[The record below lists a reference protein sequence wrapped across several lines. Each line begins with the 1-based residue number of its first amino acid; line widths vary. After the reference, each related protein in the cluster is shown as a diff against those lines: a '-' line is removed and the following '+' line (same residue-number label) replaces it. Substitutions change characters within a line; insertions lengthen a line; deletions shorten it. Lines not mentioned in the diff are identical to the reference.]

1 MDGLS
6 RSCREFWEKRFLPSQ
21 TGGFAPIIGCSIAA
35 AFPPQTHQ
43 TRMRLSQTLPQM
55 PTGCPQAVAAPT
67 CETLTVSEGF
77 RGWMPRKRLQIISA
91 FLLGLASLA
100 FSNSVTACPFCES
113 VQQTIRQQS
122 LTMDA
127 VVIASS
133 LDGELTR
140 NMTTGVV
147 KMKVEKVIKGA
158 EHVKVGQTLDAIYYG
173 KVEVGR
179 RFLLSGVDPP
189 NLQWSC
195 LPVTERGEEY
205 IVKASQLEDDAVKRL
220 RFFRDYLEDEESL
233 ISRDAYDEFASA
245 PYDMIQKIGPDMD
258 HDQLIDWVKQP
269 EIGADR
275 KRLYFTMLGVCGGKE
290 DLPML
295 EAMLRHP
302 AKSVTGGLD
311 ALIACYLTLAGES
324 GLPLIDE
331 LFIANSK
338 APFPQSYA
346 AIMAIRFHGTEGNII
361 PRSALVESLHK
372 ILDRSELADMV
383 IPDLA
388 KWNDWSQIDRLT
400 KLFKDAEKDKNWLR
414 VPVINYL
421 RACPLPEA
429 EAAIEELEKID
440 PEAVRRAKTFFPIP
454 VPTRVKATDDKAS
467 QLIPAPVEL
476 KRGSRYAAVVQT
488 SGNEI
493 AGNDLGNGVILAAAS
508 NPWDLGYVITI
519 ALATIVLILFLVLT
533 GGPAT
538 GVVVPVR
545 LED

>member
-1 MDGLS
+1 MASHRGRL
-6 RSCREFWEKRFLPSQ
+6 
-21 TGGFAPIIGCSIAA
+21 APIIELPASDIQPRRVA
-35 AFPPQTHQ
+35 PLQPHQ
-43 TRMRLSQTLPQM
+43 TRMRPSPRLPDPPQPSPTRRRLRPNLLPRCQTLRIS
-55 PTGCPQAVAAPT
+55 
-67 CETLTVSEGF
+67 ETFPIAGRPAIGL
-77 RGWMPRKRLQIISA
+77 
-91 FLLGLASLA
+91 FLLGLMAVLPWSSA
-100 FSNSVTACPFCES
+100 AACPFCES

-140 NMTTGVV
+140 NLTTGVV
-147 KMKVEKVIKGA
+147 KMRIEKVLKGS
-158 EHVKVGQTLDAIYYG
+158 EHVKVGQEVDAIYYG

-195 LPVTERGEEY
+195 LPVSERAEEY
-205 IVKASQLEDDAVKRL
+205 IVKASQVKDDDVARL
-220 RFFRDYLEDEESL
+220 RFFRDYLEDEEAL

-245 PYDMIQKIGPDMD
+245 PYDVIQQIGPDMD
-258 HDQLIDWVKQP
+258 HYQLIEWVQQP

-275 KRLYFTMLGVCGGKE
+275 KRLYFTMLGVCGSKE

-295 EAMLRHP
+295 EAMLRNP

-331 LFIANSK
+331 LFIANHK

-346 AIMAIRFHGTEGNII
+346 AIMAIRFHGTEGDVI

-372 ILDRSELADMV
+372 ILDRGELADMV

-388 KWNDWSQIDRLT
+388 KWNDWSQIERLKT
-400 KLFKDAEKDKNWLR
+400 LFKEAEKDKNWLR
-414 VPVINYL
+414 VPVINYM

-454 VPTRVKATDDKAS
+454 VPVRAK
-467 QLIPAPVEL
+467 PAVDAWQ
-476 KRGSRYAAVVQT
+476 RGTRYAAVVPIAAAPIAAAPAGAAPVT
-488 SGNEI
+488 LAGTDVAANE
-493 AGNDLGNGVILAAAS
+493 LGNRSLLAQKT
-508 NPWDLGYVITI
+508 NPWDLGYVITV
-519 ALATIVLILFLVLT
+519 ALASIVLALFLVLT

-538 GVVVPVR
+538 GVKVA
-545 LED
+545 

>member
-1 MDGLS
+1 MKSPDCGQQLICKRPPAGLPDPPS
-6 RSCREFWEKRFLPSQ
+6 LP
-21 TGGFAPIIGCSIAA
+21 
-35 AFPPQTHQ
+35 
-43 TRMRLSQTLPQM
+43 
-55 PTGCPQAVAAPT
+55 VAKFRRPA
-67 CETLTVSEGF
+67 LTVF
-77 RGWMPRKRLQIISA
+77 YALAVFALAIA
-91 FLLGLASLA
+91 LLATPA
-100 FSNSVTACPFCES
+100 TACPFCES

-140 NMTTGVV
+140 NLTTGAV
-147 KMKVEKVIKGA
+147 KMKVETVLKGG

-195 LPVTERGEEY
+195 LPVTPRGEDY
-205 IVKASQLEDDAVKRL
+205 IVKASKVKDDAVERL
-220 RFFRDYLEDEESL
+220 KFFRDYLEDEEAL

-245 PYDMIQKIGPDMD
+245 PYDVIQKIGPEMD
-258 HDQLIDWVKQP
+258 RERLIHWVKQP

-275 KRLYFTMLGVCGGKE
+275 KRLYFTMLGVCGSKD

-295 EAMLRHP
+295 EAMLRNP

-331 LFIANSK
+331 LFIANAK

-346 AIMAIRFHGTEGNII
+346 AIMAIRFHGTEGDVI

-400 KLFKDAEKDKNWLR
+400 QLFKDAEKDKNWLR

-429 EAAIEELEKID
+429 AKAIEELEKID
-440 PEAVRRAKTFFPIP
+440 PEAVRRAKTFFPVP
-454 VPTRVKATDDKAS
+454 VPVRAKPGDDTTSSVVPAGATTKPNS
-467 QLIPAPVEL
+467 L
-476 KRGSRYAAVVQT
+476 KSGQRYAAVAAAETGPVAVL
-488 SGNEI
+488 N
-493 AGNDLGNGVILAAAS
+493 AGSRPVERNPTAILAETT

-519 ALATIVLILFLVLT
+519 SLVSIVLVMFLVLT

-538 GVVVPVR
+538 GAITGSSGK
-545 LED
+545 D

>member
-1 MDGLS
+1 MI
-6 RSCREFWEKRFLPSQ
+6 
-21 TGGFAPIIGCSIAA
+21 FALAVTIP
-35 AFPPQTHQ
+35 AFN
-43 TRMRLSQTLPQM
+43 
-55 PTGCPQAVAAPT
+55 A
-67 CETLTVSEGF
+67 
-77 RGWMPRKRLQIISA
+77 I
-91 FLLGLASLA
+91 
-100 FSNSVTACPFCES
+100 ACPFCES

-133 LDGELTR
+133 VDGELTR
-140 NMTTGVV
+140 NLTTGVV
-147 KMKVEKVIKGA
+147 KMKIENVIKGS
-158 EHVKVGQTLDAIYYG
+158 EHVKVGQVVDAIYYG

-195 LPVTERGEEY
+195 LPVTERAEEY
-205 IVKASQLEDDAVKRL
+205 IVKASKVKDDPVERL
-220 RFFRDYLEDEESL
+220 RFFREYLEDEEAL

-245 PYDMIQKIGPDMD
+245 PYDLIQKIGPEMD
-258 HDQLIDWVKQP
+258 HDQLIEWVKQP

-275 KRLYFTMLGVCGGKE
+275 KRLYFTMLGVCGSKD

-295 EAMLRHP
+295 EAMLRAP

-311 ALIACYLTLAGES
+311 ALIACYLTLAGED

-331 LFIANSK
+331 LFIANHK

-346 AIMAIRFHGTEGNII
+346 AIMAIRFHGTEGKII

-372 ILDRSELADMV
+372 ILDRGELADMV

-400 KLFKDAEKDKNWLR
+400 KLFKEAEKDKNWLR
-414 VPVINYL
+414 VPVINYM

-454 VPTRVKATDDKAS
+454 VPVRSKPSEDTTS
-467 QLIPAPVEL
+467 QAAPVPHKL
-476 KRGSRYAAVVQT
+476 QSGTRYAA
-488 SGNEI
+488 I
-493 AGNDLGNGVILAAAS
+493 APVAGIAAADPAGPVADRSVAAGGNGQIDSIGNRTILATAT

-519 ALATIVLILFLVLT
+519 ALASIVLALFLVLT

-538 GVVVPVR
+538 G
-545 LED
+545 LIAAAGAND

>member
-1 MDGLS
+1 MRPSPRLLQPLQSGP
-6 RSCREFWEKRFLPSQ
+6 LPSD
-21 TGGFAPIIGCSIAA
+21 PS
-35 AFPPQTHQ
+35 
-43 TRMRLSQTLPQM
+43 RRSLRSNLLSCCQTLTISKTFPIAR
-55 PTGCPQAVAAPT
+55 PAA
-67 CETLTVSEGF
+67 LA
-77 RGWMPRKRLQIISA
+77 A
-91 FLLGLASLA
+91 FLLGLIVILPWSAA
-100 FSNSVTACPFCES
+100 AACPFCES

-140 NMTTGVV
+140 NLTTGVV
-147 KMKVEKVIKGA
+147 KMRIEKVIKGS
-158 EHVKVGQTLDAIYYG
+158 EHVKVGQEVDAIYYG

-195 LPVTERGEEY
+195 LPVSERAEAY
-205 IVKASQLEDDAVKRL
+205 IVKASQVKDDDVARL
-220 RFFRDYLEDEESL
+220 RFFRDYLEDEEAL

-245 PYDMIQKIGPDMD
+245 PYDVIQQIGPDMD
-258 HDQLIDWVKQP
+258 HDQLIEWVQQP

-275 KRLYFTMLGVCGGKE
+275 KRLYFTMLGVCGGKQ

-295 EAMLRHP
+295 EAMLRNP

-311 ALIACYLTLAGES
+311 ALIACYLTLAGEA

-331 LFIANSK
+331 LFIANHK

-346 AIMAIRFHGTEGNII
+346 AIMAIRFHGTEGDVI

-372 ILDRSELADMV
+372 ILDRGELADMV

-388 KWNDWSQIDRLT
+388 KWKDWSQIERLT
-400 KLFKDAEKDKNWLR
+400 TLFKEAEKDKNWLR
-414 VPVINYL
+414 VPVINYM

-454 VPTRVKATDDKAS
+454 VPVRAKPAEEATS
-467 QLIPAPVEL
+467 QSGPALETPQ
-476 KRGSRYAAVVQT
+476 RGARYAAVVPIAT
-488 SGNEI
+488 APSAAAPVSLAATDVTANE
-493 AGNDLGNGVILAAAS
+493 LGNRTLLAQKT
-508 NPWDLGYVITI
+508 NPWDLGYVITV
-519 ALATIVLILFLVLT
+519 ALASIVLALFLVLT

-538 GVVVPVR
+538 GVKVA
-545 LED
+545 

>member
-1 MDGLS
+1 MRPS
-6 RSCREFWEKRFLPSQ
+6 PRLPHR
-21 TGGFAPIIGCSIAA
+21 
-35 AFPPQTHQ
+35 PQHHAQ
-43 TRMRLSQTLPQM
+43 
-55 PTGCPQAVAAPT
+55 
-67 CETLTVSEGF
+67 
-77 RGWMPRKRLQIISA
+77 A
-91 FLLGLASLA
+91 FLLSVRQRLTIRKTFPFPGLPAAALLLLGLVA
-100 FSNSVTACPFCES
+100 TPWFSVMACPFCES

-133 LDGELTR
+133 LDGETTR
-140 NMTTGVV
+140 NLTTGVV
-147 KMKVEKVIKGA
+147 KMKIEKVIKGS
-158 EHVKVGQTLDAIYYG
+158 EHIKVGQEVDAIYYG

-195 LPVTERGEEY
+195 LPVSERAEEY
-205 IVKASQLEDDAVKRL
+205 IVKASQVEDDPVKRL
-220 RFFRDYLEDEESL
+220 QFFRHYLEDEEAL
-233 ISRDAYDEFASA
+233 ISRDAYDEFAST
-245 PYDMIQKIGPDMD
+245 PYDIIQQIGPDMD
-258 HDQLIDWVKQP
+258 RDQLIHWVQQP

-275 KRLYFTMLGVCGGKE
+275 KRLYFTMLGVCGSKD

-295 EAMLRHP
+295 EEMLRNP

-324 GLPLIDE
+324 GLPLINE
-331 LFIANSK
+331 LFIDNHK

-346 AIMAIRFHGTEGNII
+346 AIMAIRFHGTDGGVI

-388 KWNDWSQIDRLT
+388 KWNDWSQIERLKT
-400 KLFKDAEKDKNWLR
+400 LFKEAEKDKNWLR
-414 VPVINYL
+414 VPVINYM

-429 EAAIEELEKID
+429 AAAIEELEKID

-454 VPTRVKATDDKAS
+454 VPVRAKPAEEATSQVVPAVESIKLGTRFAAV
-467 QLIPAPVEL
+467 APVSGGRVGIAPAGL
-476 KRGSRYAAVVQT
+476 RGES
-488 SGNEI
+488 
-493 AGNDLGNGVILAAAS
+493 AGGDQLSNRAILAQQA
-508 NPWDLGYVITI
+508 NPWDLGYVITV
-519 ALATIVLILFLVLT
+519 ALATIVLALFLVLT

-538 GVVVPVR
+538 GVKVA
-545 LED
+545 

>member
-1 MDGLS
+1 MRCPRILPHS
-6 RSCREFWEKRFLPSQ
+6 RSHLPPHDRVTPDRATSDRV
-21 TGGFAPIIGCSIAA
+21 TSDAA
-35 AFPPQTHQ
+35 ASAAGPRSTLTITASLSVPQTAPF
-43 TRMRLSQTLPQM
+43 RASLSSSVLFAAVLSLA
-55 PTGCPQAVAAPT
+55 AVALSP
-67 CETLTVSEGF
+67 
-77 RGWMPRKRLQIISA
+77 
-91 FLLGLASLA
+91 GL
-100 FSNSVTACPFCES
+100 VRACPFCES

-140 NMTTGVV
+140 NLTTGVV
-147 KMKVEKVIKGA
+147 KMKIEKLIKGG
-158 EHVKVGQTLDAIYYG
+158 EHVKVGQTVDAIYYG

-195 LPVTERGEEY
+195 LPVSERGEEY
-205 IVKASQLEDDAVKRL
+205 IVKASTIEDNPVKRL
-220 RFFRDYLEDEESL
+220 RFFQKYLEDEEAL
-233 ISRDAYDEFASA
+233 ISRDAYDEFAST
-245 PYDMIQKIGPDMD
+245 PYDIIQKIGPEMD
-258 HDQLIDWVKQP
+258 RDRLINWVKQP

-275 KRLYFTMLGVCGGKE
+275 KRLYFTMLGVCGSKE

-295 EAMLRHP
+295 EAMLRDP

-311 ALIACYLTLAGES
+311 ALIACYLTLAGEQ

-331 LFIANSK
+331 LFIANKK

-346 AIMAIRFHGTEGNII
+346 AIMAIRFHGTDGGVI

-388 KWNDWSQIDRLT
+388 KWNDWSQIDRLV

-429 EAAIEELEKID
+429 EKAIAELEKID

-454 VPTRVKATDDKAS
+454 VPVRKKSSEEQPSAEETSQALPATGGVSPGK
-467 QLIPAPVEL
+467 
-476 KRGSRYAAVVQT
+476 RYAAVLPGGAVLPGSLT
-488 SGNEI
+488 GDGLTGSE
-493 AGNDLGNGVILAAAS
+493 LAATPVLAQA
-508 NPWDLGYVITI
+508 NLWDLGYVLTI
-519 ALATIVLILFLVLT
+519 ALATMILALFLVLT
-533 GGPAT
+533 GGSAGGT
-538 GVVVPVR
+538 AAPVAAR
-545 LED
+545 ETP